1 VLDIPKWDFHW
12 QLPYSLATPLVLN
25 PGDKLAV
32 ECHWDNS
39 AENQPIID
47 GVQRT
52 PVDLN
57 WGVKTTDEMCVGG
70 FYLTPL

>member
-1 VLDIPKWDFHW
+1 V
-12 QLPYSLATPLVLN
+12 N

-39 AENQPIID
+39 AENQPIEN
-47 GVQRT
+47 GVQR
-52 PVDLN
+52 VSRDLN

-70 FYLTPL
+70 VYLTQ